1 MAPTTV
7 PAAALLTV
15 MAVAPCAAFV
25 APISTPAS
33 PGLRRGA
40 ASGESSTFGATAQTV
55 GSLAAVAGIA
65 IAARRRTARRTFDF
79 IPNELVDRAQKS
91 RTSTASALMHI
102 QPRMRWFFDG
112 GKTPV
117 PGSEKALAVL
127 VGKDVEMGDVP
138 WDPMGFS
145 KLFDRNFEFNK
156 FMTYP
161 HVQWLRESEVKHGRV
176 CMLAILGI
184 AAQSFGTITPPYPA
198 EHNWTKVL
206 DQCYADPT
214 ARVGIVQISAVIM
227 MLDCYFFP
235 FDAWIGQ
242 MDREPGDWGFD
253 PLKLSKKPDFDMKA
267 MQLKELKNGR
277 LAMIGMAAAAAAVA
291 IPGSVPS
298 LGAFASKAASAVSPA
313 FCGQTRVSA
322 RPVQDA
328 TKTAAKYTTQV
339 ILPALTWLK
348 SGVKSSELAPTEL
361 RAKLIAGNDVLIGKT
376 EAGKV
381 FAVGNL
387 CPHIN
392 TPMSEGADV
401 IGDIIVCPL
410 HGSSFKTTTGELLDW
425 CPSPPIIGPL
435 TGLIIEKKNLLVYE
449 VREGGFFSGG
459 EIEVLVDTNAK
470 KAYEAYYWKGL
481 LDAQGK
487 DDGTYY

>member
-1 MAPTTV
+1 
-7 PAAALLTV
+7 
-15 MAVAPCAAFV
+15 
-25 APISTPAS
+25 
-33 PGLRRGA
+33 
-40 ASGESSTFGATAQTV
+40 
-55 GSLAAVAGIA
+55 LAAVAGLA
-65 IAARRRTARRTFDF
+65 VAAGRKTKTSRRTFEMNPKDF
-79 IPNELVDRAQKS
+79 NPFEFPNELLEKAQRP

-117 PGSEKALAVL
+117 PGSEKALSVL
-127 VGKDVEMGDVP
+127 VGKDVEMGEVA

-156 FMTYP
+156 RMVYP
-161 HVQWLRESEVKHGRV
+161 HVQWLRESELKHGRV

-198 EHNWTKVL
+198 EHDWTKVL

-253 PLKLSKKPDFDMKA
+253 PLKLSKKPDFDLKA

-277 LAMIGMAAAAAAVA
+277 LAMIGMAAAASAIG

-298 LGAFASKAASAVSPA
+298 LSLGAFASKVASGSSQAL
-313 FCGQTRVSA
+313 CGQTRIAA
-322 RPVQDA
+322 RPMKESS
-328 TKTAAKYTTQV
+328 KTTAKYTTQV
-339 ILPALTWLK
+339 VLPSLAWLK
-348 SGVKSSELAPTEL
+348 TGVKSSDLAPTEL
-361 RAKLIAGNDVLIGKT
+361 KARLVAGNDVLIGKT

-401 IGDIIVCPL
+401 IGDVIVCPL

-435 TGLIIEKKNLLVYE
+435 TGLIIEKKNLLVFE
-449 VREGGFFSGG
+449 VREGGFFSSG